1 MKIKKL
7 LSDVAVRRI
16 KLILKIQ
23 LLILRIIC
31 YIVVGS
37 LMTYAIAFSIAGT
50 FVLYKGYQYVRKPV
64 EEVRYFKKHNPQ
76 KTAFMRQYIRE
87 LEADSTLP
95 DTLIHRFIPLDSI
108 CPNLV
113 SSVLAVEDDAFYLH
127 PGIDIASILSA
138 TEYNRTVGKNRHG
151 ASTITQQMAKNL
163 FLSPDRTFER
173 KVRELGYALL
183 MERFLGKKRILE
195 LYMNYAQWGKN
206 IFGCEAA
213 AQHYFKKS
221 AAKLSRR
228 EAALMAAVLAKPTKL
243 TPYHTRSIF
252 MGKRLAVIAQNLYL
266 HRNLHRTINDS
277 GYLAITGTLPPDS
290 AAKDSSRTDSLTTKP
305 DSTAKP
311 TVEAASKKVKAKKKL
326 KPIEHQLF

>member
-1 MKIKKL
+1 MKFKNP
-7 LSDVAVRRI
+7 LSDAAVRRI
-16 KLILKIQ
+16 KLTFKIV

-31 YIVVGS
+31 YIVVGT

-50 FVLYKGYQYVRKPV
+50 VVLYKGYQIVRKPV
-64 EEVRYFKKHNPQ
+64 EDVRYFKKHNPE
-76 KTAFMRQYIRE
+76 KTVFMEQYLIE
-87 LEADSTLP
+87 LKEDSTLP
-95 DTLIHRFIPLDSI
+95 DTLMHRFIPLDSI
-108 CPNLV
+108 SPNLV

-127 PGIDIASILSA
+127 PGIDVASILSA
-138 TEYNRTVGKNRHG
+138 TEYNRTVGKNKHG

-213 AQHYFKKS
+213 AQYYFKKS

-228 EAALMAAVLAKPTKL
+228 EAALLAAVLAKPTTL
-243 TPYHTRSIF
+243 TPYHTRSVL
-252 MGKRLAVIAQNLYL
+252 MGKRLAVIAQNLY
-266 HRNLHRTINDS
+266 LHRTINDS
-277 GYLAITGTLPPDS
+277 GYLAITGTLPPNA
-290 AAKDSSRTDSLTTKP
+290 AAKDSLKTDSLATKS
-305 DSTAKP
+305 DSTVKMS
-311 TVEAASKKVKAKKKL
+311 VETIPRKKNVPKRP